1 MDIGPTELI
10 LILVI
15 FIVLFGVGRISQL
28 GSELGKAIRDFRQG
42 LQDDTPRPD
51 EPQPPDA
58 HHNEKPDDP
67 TANG

>member
-10 LILVI
+10 LMLVI

-42 LQDDTPRPD
+42 LQDDTPPPD
-51 EPQPPDA
+51 EHQ
-58 HHNEKPDDP
+58 NEKPNDP
-67 TANG
+67 PANG